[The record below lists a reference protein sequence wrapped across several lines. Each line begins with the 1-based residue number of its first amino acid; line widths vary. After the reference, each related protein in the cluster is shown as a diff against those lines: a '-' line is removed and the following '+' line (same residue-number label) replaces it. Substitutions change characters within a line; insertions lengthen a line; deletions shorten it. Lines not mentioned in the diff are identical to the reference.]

1 MSYKDNKQE
10 VETVKESRIVGKF
23 YWGFGRWHIYQWQR

>member
-10 VETVKESRIVGKF
+10 VETVKERIYNRCLTELLEQPAV
-23 YWGFGRWHIYQWQR
+23 